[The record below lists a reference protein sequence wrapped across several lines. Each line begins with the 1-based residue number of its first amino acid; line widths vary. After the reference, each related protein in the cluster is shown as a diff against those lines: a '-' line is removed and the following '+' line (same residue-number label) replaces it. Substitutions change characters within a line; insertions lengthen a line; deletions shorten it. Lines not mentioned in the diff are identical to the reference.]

1 MQQYLD
7 LLRDV
12 LENGVDKMDRTGV
25 GTRSVFGRQMRF
37 DLNEGFPL
45 MTTKKMHLKSIIYE
59 LLWFLKGDTNV
70 KYLQENGVRIWN
82 EWADENGDLGPV
94 YGSQWRNW
102 NGEGIDQIAEVIE
115 KLNELCPRVN
125 LLLETMNQQTPNAAL
140 LPDAG
145 KAAEEILT
153 LLRDVPPFH
162 RLDMDFYLPGI
173 SKAFTLEGLQA
184 YSSAQ
189 LSGSLSTKQLEEVRL
204 GVLLGRIVPVL
215 GHLAFSLAEYKKG
228 MERFALMLDAEGSD
242 RTPDGLA
249 ELFGRCFPAEFRL
262 NEASPWMALTNETS
276 QYLSVL
282 HTGEDKAKLVKRI
295 HYVTFVG
302 MLRADFFEGLCVGH
316 APKKCRICG
325 KWFLTTNARH
335 TKYCGGFAPGDKL
348 GRTCRQIG
356 NLRGRAQREL
366 APDHPIKKIYNRRMN
381 TIDKKQDRG
390 TLDQDAAA
398 VMKRLAKRKMQQAIS
413 DVAYAQ
419 GSYAA
424 EMEQAALLAEAKA
437 EMNR

>member
-1 MQQYLD
+1 MITPINEHNMLTLD
-7 LLRDV
+7 FWRDTV
-12 LENGVDKMDRTGV
+12 TYEGKTVPTGTL
-25 GTRSVFGRQMRF
+25 GCET
-37 DLNEGFPL
+37 LNIP
-45 MTTKKMHLKSIIYE
+45 
-59 LLWFLKGDTNV
+59 D
-70 KYLQENGVRIWN
+70 
-82 EWADENGDLGPV
+82 
-94 YGSQWRNW
+94 
-102 NGEGIDQIAEVIE
+102 EVIE

-125 LLLETMNQQTPNAAL
+125 LLLKTMNQQTPNAAL

-145 KAAEEILT
+145 EAAVEILT
-153 LLRDVPPFH
+153 LLRDVPPFDC
-162 RLDMDFYLPGI
+162 LDTDFYI
-173 SKAFTLEGLQA
+173 SNIPKAFTPEGLQNLQEFSIA
-184 YSSAQ
+184 VTMGTLNA
-189 LSGSLSTKQLEEVRL
+189 KQLEEYSL
-204 GVLLGRIVPVL
+204 GILLGRIVPVL

-249 ELFGRCFPAEFRL
+249 ELFSRSFPAEFSM
-262 NEASPWMALTNETS
+262 NEASQWMALANETS

-282 HTGEDKAKLVKRI
+282 HPGEDKAKLVKRI

-356 NLRGRAQREL
+356 NLRGREQREL

-381 TIDKKQDRG
+381 TIDKKLDRG

-437 EMNR
+437 EMKR

>member
-1 MQQYLD
+1 MITPINEHNMLTLD
-7 LLRDV
+7 FWRDTV
-12 LENGVDKMDRTGV
+12 TYEGKTVPTGTL
-25 GTRSVFGRQMRF
+25 GCET
-37 DLNEGFPL
+37 LNIP
-45 MTTKKMHLKSIIYE
+45 
-59 LLWFLKGDTNV
+59 D
-70 KYLQENGVRIWN
+70 
-82 EWADENGDLGPV
+82 
-94 YGSQWRNW
+94 
-102 NGEGIDQIAEVIE
+102 EVIE

-125 LLLETMNQQTPNAAL
+125 LLLKTMNQQTPNAAL

-145 KAAEEILT
+145 EAAVEILT
-153 LLRDVPPFH
+153 LLRDVPPFDC
-162 RLDMDFYLPGI
+162 LDTDFYI
-173 SKAFTLEGLQA
+173 SNIPKAFTPEGLQNLQEFSIA
-184 YSSAQ
+184 VTMGTLNA
-189 LSGSLSTKQLEEVRL
+189 KQLEEYSL
-204 GVLLGRIVPVL
+204 GILLGRIVPVL

-249 ELFGRCFPAEFRL
+249 ELFSRSFPAEFSM
-262 NEASPWMALTNETS
+262 NEASQWMALTNETS

-282 HTGEDKAKLVKRI
+282 HPGEDKAKLVKRI

-356 NLRGRAQREL
+356 NLRGREQREL

-381 TIDKKQDRG
+381 TIDKKLDRG

-437 EMNR
+437 EMKR

>member
-1 MQQYLD
+1 MITPINEHNMLTLD
-7 LLRDV
+7 FWRDTV
-12 LENGVDKMDRTGV
+12 TYEGKTVPTGTL
-25 GTRSVFGRQMRF
+25 GCET
-37 DLNEGFPL
+37 LNIP
-45 MTTKKMHLKSIIYE
+45 
-59 LLWFLKGDTNV
+59 D
-70 KYLQENGVRIWN
+70 
-82 EWADENGDLGPV
+82 
-94 YGSQWRNW
+94 
-102 NGEGIDQIAEVIE
+102 EVIE

-125 LLLETMNQQTPNAAL
+125 LLLKTMNQQTPNAAL

-145 KAAEEILT
+145 EAAVEILT
-153 LLRDVPPFH
+153 LLRDVPPFDC
-162 RLDMDFYLPGI
+162 LDTDFYI
-173 SKAFTLEGLQA
+173 SNIPKAFTPEGLQNLQEFSIA
-184 YSSAQ
+184 VTMGTLNA
-189 LSGSLSTKQLEEVRL
+189 KQLEEYSL
-204 GVLLGRIVPVL
+204 GILLGRIVPVL

-249 ELFGRCFPAEFRL
+249 ELFSRSFPAEFSM
-262 NEASPWMALTNETS
+262 NEASQWMALTNETS

-282 HTGEDKAKLVKRI
+282 HPGEDKAKLVKRI

-356 NLRGRAQREL
+356 NLRGREQREL

-381 TIDKKQDRG
+381 TIDKKLDRG

-413 DVAYAQ
+413 EVAYAQ

-437 EMNR
+437 EMKR

>member
-1 MQQYLD
+1 
-7 LLRDV
+7 
-12 LENGVDKMDRTGV
+12 
-25 GTRSVFGRQMRF
+25 
-37 DLNEGFPL
+37 
-45 MTTKKMHLKSIIYE
+45 MTTSINEHNMLTLDFWRDTVTYE
-59 LLWFLKGDTNV
+59 GKTVPTGT
-70 KYLQENGVRIWN
+70 
-82 EWADENGDLGPV
+82 LGCETLNIP
-94 YGSQWRNW
+94 
-102 NGEGIDQIAEVIE
+102 DEVIE

-125 LLLETMNQQTPNAAL
+125 LLLKTMNQQTPNAAL

-145 KAAEEILT
+145 EAAVEILT
-153 LLRDVPPFH
+153 LLRDVPPFDC
-162 RLDMDFYLPGI
+162 LDTDFYI
-173 SKAFTLEGLQA
+173 SNIPKAFTPEGLQNLQEFSIA
-184 YSSAQ
+184 VTMGTLNA
-189 LSGSLSTKQLEEVRL
+189 KQLEEYSL
-204 GVLLGRIVPVL
+204 GILLGRIVPVL

-249 ELFGRCFPAEFRL
+249 ELFSRSFPAEFSM
-262 NEASPWMALTNETS
+262 NEASQWMALTNETS

-282 HTGEDKAKLVKRI
+282 HPGEDKAKLVKRI

-356 NLRGRAQREL
+356 NLRGREQREL

-381 TIDKKQDRG
+381 TIDKKLDRG

-437 EMNR
+437 EMKR

>member
-1 MQQYLD
+1 MITPINEHNMLTLD
-7 LLRDV
+7 FWRDTV
-12 LENGVDKMDRTGV
+12 TYEGKTVPTGTL
-25 GTRSVFGRQMRF
+25 GCET
-37 DLNEGFPL
+37 LNIP
-45 MTTKKMHLKSIIYE
+45 
-59 LLWFLKGDTNV
+59 D
-70 KYLQENGVRIWN
+70 
-82 EWADENGDLGPV
+82 
-94 YGSQWRNW
+94 
-102 NGEGIDQIAEVIE
+102 EVIE

-125 LLLETMNQQTPNAAL
+125 LLLKTMNQQTPNAAL

-145 KAAEEILT
+145 EAAVEILT
-153 LLRDVPPFH
+153 LLRDVPPFDC
-162 RLDMDFYLPGI
+162 LDTDFYI
-173 SKAFTLEGLQA
+173 SNIPKAFTPEGLQNLQEFSIA
-184 YSSAQ
+184 VTMGTLNA
-189 LSGSLSTKQLEEVRL
+189 KQLEEYSL
-204 GVLLGRIVPVL
+204 GILLGRIVPVL

-249 ELFGRCFPAEFRL
+249 ELFSRSFPAEFSM
-262 NEASPWMALTNETS
+262 NEASQWMALTNETS

-282 HTGEDKAKLVKRI
+282 HPGEDKAKLVKRI

-356 NLRGRAQREL
+356 NLRGREQREL

-381 TIDKKQDRG
+381 TIDKKLDRG